1 MARVWAGISR
11 REVSAW
17 GLALDAVIA
26 VAASALAVAETISHA
41 QLLTVSPLHRT
52 LFLSGGGTGAP
63 GTGYPPVWQ
72 LAAVVLMAAP
82 LAVRRLYPVTACAVI
97 FAAACALPDQV
108 PPIVFATA
116 IFAVFSAVLY
126 SPHRNLAL
134 GVALAGAIATAAT
147 FPDSQP
153 GIPERYTALIV
164 VVPTVAAGLGIRELL
179 RRAGDSAARLRKVQ
193 DEYETTTRRAVELER
208 ARIASELHDVVA
220 HNVSVMM
227 VQAGAARKVLGSPR
241 QDAAGLAE
249 DALLAVEASG
259 RTAMAELRTMLS
271 LLCPAGDG
279 SDDAL
284 LTPQPGLADVSALVD
299 RVCAAGLPV
308 ELHSSL
314 PPGGLPPGLDLAVY
328 RVVQEGLTN
337 VLRHGGGAATVVRIS
352 GRLEQLVITVSDH
365 GGGTSGAQSA
375 SGHGAQSAWASGHG
389 AEPGRGGAEPGRGLL
404 GLRERVA
411 LYGGAVDAG
420 PRPGGG
426 WRLRATI
433 PLPEPTGA

>member
-1 MARVWAGISR
+1 MARVIAGISR

-17 GLALDAVIA
+17 AVTLDVVIA
-26 VAASALAVAETISHA
+26 VAASALAISETISHA
-41 QLLTVSPLHRT
+41 QLFTVGPLRQV
-52 LFLSGGGTGAP
+52 LFLSARAGVGATGNE
-63 GTGYPPVWQ
+63 YPSVWQ

-97 FAAACALPDQV
+97 FAAACALPNQV
-108 PPIVFATA
+108 PPVVFATA

-134 GVALAGAIATAAT
+134 GVALAGAIATVLT

-193 DEYETTTRRAVELER
+193 DEHEAATRRAIELER
-208 ARIASELHDVVA
+208 ARIAGELHDVVT

-227 VQAGAARKVLGSPR
+227 VQAGAARKVLDSSR

-249 DALLAVEASG
+249 KALLAVEASG
-259 RTAMAELRTMLS
+259 RTAMNELRTMLS
-271 LLCPAGDG
+271 LLAAAEDG
-279 SDDAL
+279 SDGAL
-284 LTPQPGLADVSALVD
+284 LTPQPGLADVGALVD
-299 RVCAAGLPV
+299 RVSAAGLPV

-314 PPGGLPPGLDLAVY
+314 SPGGLPPGLDLAVY

-337 VLRHGGGAATVVRIS
+337 VLRHAGGAPTVVRIS
-352 GRLEQLVITVSDH
+352 GRLEQLVITVSDN
-365 GGGTSGAQSA
+365 GSGAS
-375 SGHGAQSAWASGHG
+375 
-389 AEPGRGGAEPGRGLL
+389 GGAEPGRGLL
-404 GLRERVA
+404 GLQERVA

-433 PLPEPTGA
+433 PLPELAGA

>member
-1 MARVWAGISR
+1 MERVFGGISR

-26 VAASALAVAETISHA
+26 VAASALAIAETITNDH
-41 QLLTVSPLHRT
+41 
-52 LFLSGGGTGAP
+52 GAP
-63 GTGYPPVWQ
+63 FTVPPITTIVLPGGASQHAGYPSVWL
-72 LAAVVLMAAP
+72 LAGVALMTAP
-82 LAVRRLYPVTACAVI
+82 LAIRRVYPVTACVI
-97 FAAACALPDQV
+97 ILAAAASLPHHVPTVALG
-108 PPIVFATA
+108 AA
-116 IFAVFSAVLY
+116 ILAVYSAVVY
-126 SPHRNLAL
+126 SPHRELAL
-134 GVALAGAIATAAT
+134 GVALAGAIATVVT
-147 FPDSQP
+147 FPDSP
-153 GIPERYTALIV
+153 SYISERYTALIV
-164 VVPTVAAGLGIRELL
+164 VTPTAVAGLGMREWR
-179 RRAGDSAARLRKVQ
+179 RRAGDSAARLRTVQ
-193 DEYETTTRRAVELER
+193 DEHEATTRQAIELER
-208 ARIASELHDVVA
+208 ARIASELHDVVT
-220 HNVSVMM
+220 HHVSVMM

-259 RTAMAELRTMLS
+259 RTAMTELRTMLS

-284 LTPQPGLADVSALVD
+284 LTPQPGLADVGALVD
-299 RVCAAGLPV
+299 RVSAAGLPV

-314 PPGGLPPGLDLAVY
+314 PAGGLPPGLDLTVY

-337 VLRHGGGAATVVRIS
+337 VMRHAGGAPAVVRIS
-352 GRLEQLVITVSDH
+352 GRLEQLVITVSDD
-365 GGGTSGAQSA
+365 GSQRAEAGGAQS
-375 SGHGAQSAWASGHG
+375 SWATG
-389 AEPGRGGAEPGRGLL
+389 GGAGPGRGLL

-433 PLPEPTGA
+433 PLPELAGA